1 MASMATLAKLV
12 KAVDVGM
19 EALANL
25 KLRQARL

>member
-1 MASMATLAKLV
+1 MPSMATLAMLV

-19 EALANL
+19 KALANL